1 MTVPYWVPT
10 EQLVKDK
17 ADFARKG
24 IGRGKPIVV
33 MEYENGILIV
43 GENPSGSLHKIGEV
57 YDQIAFAGVGRVN
70 EFETLRVGG
79 IRYADV
85 KGYSYGRM
93 DVTAK
98 GLAYAYS
105 QTLGQ
110 IFTHDVKPYE
120 IEVLV
125 AEVGGEDRSN
135 ELYRVQFDGTLQDI
149 DSFGAMGA
157 NQDQL
162 TSALS
167 EHFDPTSTLAVAVAQ
182 AAVVIESAESREI
195 PADDWEAAVLDRTL
209 GRRKFRRLTPDEIA
223 AARS

>member
-1 MTVPYWVPT
+1 MTIPYWVPT
-10 EQLVKDK
+10 EQLIKDK

-24 IGRGKPIVV
+24 IGRGKPIIVC
-33 MEYENGILIV
+33 EYENGILIL
-43 GENPSGSLHKIGEV
+43 GENPSGSLHKVGEV
-57 YDQIAFAGVGRVN
+57 YDRIAFAGVGRFN

-85 KGYSYGRM
+85 KGYSYGRT

-125 AEVGGEDRSN
+125 AEVGDTADRN
-135 ELYRVQFDGTLQDI
+135 ELYRVQFEGTVQDI
-149 DSFGAMGA
+149 DHYGAMGA
-157 NQDQL
+157 NQDEL
-162 TSALS
+162 TTALADR
-167 EHFDPTSTLAVAVAQ
+167 FDSGAPLDTAIANAT
-182 AAVVIESAESREI
+182 AVVESIEGREV
-195 PADDWEAAVLDRTL
+195 DSGDWEAAVLDRTI
-209 GRRKFRRLTPDEIA
+209 GRRAFRRLAADEIGS
-223 AARS
+223 ARA